1 MPCLR
6 KWVAGRTRR
15 RIERQKIRI
24 KEKIEGQQNRSTDKK
39 VFATKLDNLSLVPCG
54 SCSLTSTGTRSN
66 DNKSSSNKRKKL
78 N

>member
-15 RIERQKIRI
+15 RIERQRIKI

-39 VFATKLDNLSLVPCG
+39 VFATKLDNLSLVPCVVV
-54 SCSLTSTGTRSN
+54 LLHPQVHAVMIIEVVVIKEKN
-66 DNKSSSNKRKKL
+66 
-78 N
+78 